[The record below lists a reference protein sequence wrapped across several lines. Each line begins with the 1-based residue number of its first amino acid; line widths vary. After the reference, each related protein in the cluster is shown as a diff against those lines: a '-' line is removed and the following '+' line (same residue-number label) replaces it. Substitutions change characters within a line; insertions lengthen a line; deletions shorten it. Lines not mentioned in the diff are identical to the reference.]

1 MQLMDNSYLAI
12 NFKVQPISGIEILI
26 AELSLLEF
34 ELFEENPNGLVAYIS
49 RTNFSKKIFEKV
61 RILNSKEF
69 KINYE
74 IKKIQNKNWNE
85 EWEKNYNQVIINDFC
100 TIRAPFHE
108 PSGKIYDIVIKP
120 EMSFGTGHHE
130 TTQLMIDFLFE
141 QDLFNKKICDI
152 GCGTGILSILAE
164 KIGADEIDAVDI
176 DIKCFKNTLENIKR
190 NNCHKI
196 KSWHSFSDVLTGN
209 FYDII
214 LSNITLNDLKDNFEN
229 FKNMSNKKTIVILSG
244 FFEND
249 LLVVNK
255 MLEKF
260 NFKMLD
266 YKLKNNWVA
275 SSYFRI

>member
-1 MQLMDNSYLAI
+1 MRLMDNSYLAI

-100 TIRAPFHE
+100 TIRAPFHK

-130 TTQLMIDFLFE
+130 TTKMMISFLL
-141 QDLFNKKICDI
+141 DLNCNNKSVLDM
-152 GCGTGILSILAE
+152 GSGTGVLGILAE
-164 KIGADEIDAVDI
+164 KKGAKAVLAVDN
-176 DIKCFKNTLENIKR
+176 DPWCVKNTQENLELNKCFKSKTELNNTVPLKNTFDMVLANINRNVLLEQI
-190 NNCHKI
+190 
-196 KSWHSFSDVLTGN
+196 SDYGH
-209 FYDII
+209 I
-214 LSNITLNDLKDNFEN
+214 LVPEGDLL
-229 FKNMSNKKTIVILSG
+229 LSG
-244 FFEND
+244 FYFED
-249 LLVVNK
+249 LGMIQNACQREGFRFIRN
-255 MLEKF
+255 LEK
-260 NFKMLD
+260 K
-266 YKLKNNWVA
+266 NWVA
-275 SSYFRI
+275 AYFTKHE

>member
-100 TIRAPFHE
+100 TIRAPFHK

-141 QDLFNKKICDI
+141 QDLLEASTQKPIDQEQFMLIEDLYKTVEKLETTQEQNMTNK
-152 GCGTGILSILAE
+152 
-164 KIGADEIDAVDI
+164 V
-176 DIKCFKNTLENIKR
+176 NIE
-190 NNCHKI
+190 
-196 KSWHSFSDVLTGN
+196 F
-209 FYDII
+209 
-214 LSNITLNDLKDNFEN
+214 LKDQ
-229 FKNMSNKKTIVILSG
+229 V
-244 FFEND
+244 
-249 LLVVNK
+249 
-255 MLEKF
+255 EKLQ
-260 NFKMLD
+260 KD
-266 YKLKNNWVA
+266 VEKLKDKQREFANGKD
-275 SSYFRI
+275 Y